1 MKKLSTSL
9 LSKLSNSQM
18 DSFVVEVKETIAP
31 GFYYTNCR
39 TFTSAELWNIQRN
52 GKNRPKR
59 RFL

>member
-9 LSKLSNSQM
+9 FSRISNTQLESLATEIRETLAT
-18 DSFVVEVKETIAP
+18 EVYP
-31 GFYYTNCR
+31 SNCR

-52 GKNRPKR
+52 GKNRPQR